1 MTYSSNRERDKF
13 PAFLEFKMD
22 QTGREKN
29 LRLSRNSLKRQ
40 CHLSYYS
47 SVLHSFNLP
56 GIPAP
61 AGENR
66 HSYLTFMMLLFF
78 LALLMPMATFASSS
92 MKPHDEHYLAGEK
105 VPVSL
110 RFHLGHQLLA
120 GSSRKNIRMVHASL

>member
-56 GIPAP
+56 GIYA
-61 AGENR
+61 E
-66 HSYLTFMMLLFF
+66 SLQEKF
-78 LALLMPMATFASSS
+78 L
-92 MKPHDEHYLAGEK
+92 
-105 VPVSL
+105 
-110 RFHLGHQLLA
+110 HQLVRT
-120 GSSRKNIRMVHASL
+120 GTVT